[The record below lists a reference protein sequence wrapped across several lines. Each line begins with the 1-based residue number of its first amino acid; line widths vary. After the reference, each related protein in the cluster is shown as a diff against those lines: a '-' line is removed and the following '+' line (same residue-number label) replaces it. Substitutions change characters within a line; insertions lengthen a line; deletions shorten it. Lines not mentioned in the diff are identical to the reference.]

1 MPSRQSALQ
10 KYRSERVR
18 AVYDRRRTGG
28 PVWQRRFEEFLQ
40 LSERCIAS
48 LRLTTGDTV
57 LDVGCGAGRSFAELE
72 NRVGAKGRIIGIEQS
87 PEQLAAARALVE
99 GRGWSNV
106 LLINTPVED
115 AEIPF
120 VADAALFS
128 FTHDIMRTPS
138 ALRNVIEGLKPGG
151 RIAAIGVKWIPW
163 WHLITNWRTW
173 RGSKDFVTTF
183 EGFNKP
189 WSHLEKLVSSL
200 EVECTTAPTPLIGR
214 AGLYIAAAE
223 K

>member
-18 AVYDRRRTGG
+18 VVYDRRTDG
-28 PVWQRRFEEFLQ
+28 PAWQRRFEEFVQ

-48 LRLTTGDTV
+48 LRLTPGDTV
-57 LDVGCGAGRSFAELE
+57 LDVGCGAGRSFAELQ

-87 PEQLAAARALVE
+87 PEQLAAARELVE
-99 GRGWSNV
+99 RSGWSNV
-106 LLINTPVED
+106 LLINSPVED

-128 FTHDIMRTPS
+128 FTHDLMRTPS
-138 ALRNVIEGLKPGG
+138 ALRNVIKHLKPGG
-151 RIAAIGVKWIPW
+151 RIAAMGVKWAPW
-163 WHLITNWRTW
+163 WHFMTNWRTW

-183 EGFNKP
+183 EGFSKP
-189 WSHLEKLVSSL
+189 WSHLENLVSSL
-200 EVECTTAPTPLIGR
+200 EVECATIPTPLIGR
-214 AGLYIAAAE
+214 AGLYRAAAE

>member
-138 ALRNVIEGLKPGG
+138 ALRNVIEDLKPGG
-151 RIAAIGVKWIPW
+151 RIAVIGVKWTPW

-189 WSHLEKLVSSL
+189 WSHLENLVSSL
-200 EVECTTAPTPLIGR
+200 EVECTTAPTPVIGR